1 MQAEIMK
8 RYVKLVLIC
17 TLLISSFWAASG
29 QARVIEDSAGRE
41 VDVPEKV
48 ERVYC
53 SGPGCLR
60 LLTYLQCQDRAV
72 AVDDLEKREQSLEAR
87 PYALAHPE
95 LKDLPLGGGFR
106 GRDNPERLLSLD
118 RPPQVIFKTF
128 LGMGMDAD
136 SLQSKTGIP
145 VVALEYGDIKDNK
158 HDLEHSLS
166 TMAEVLDCRQRGRE
180 VIDFLNRQIRD
191 LRERTQSIPTSK
203 HPSVFVGGVAFKGP
217 HGFQATEPGYPAFDF
232 VPAENLA
239 ATSNSGGK
247 DLRHS
252 IVAKEQI
259 LMWDPDILFLDLAT
273 LQLSGEGGGLHEL
286 RHDPGYQALSA
297 VKKGRVYALLP
308 YNWYAT
314 NFGSVLANAYYAG
327 SVLYPERFEDV
338 DIQDKADEIFS
349 FLVGAPVFEGLD
361 QELEGMVFDPVRVH

>member
-1 MQAEIMK
+1 MM
-8 RYVKLVLIC
+8 RYGKPVLVC
-17 TLLISSFWAASG
+17 TLLISIFLAVSG

-53 SGPGCLR
+53 SGAGCLR
-60 LLTYLQCQDRAV
+60 LLTYLKCQDRAV
-72 AVDDLEKREQSLEAR
+72 AVDDLEKREQSLDAR

-95 LKDLPLGGGFR
+95 LKDLPLGGEFR

-136 SLQSKTGIP
+136 TLQSKTGIP
-145 VVALEYGDIKDNK
+145 VVALDYGDIGE
-158 HDLEHSLS
+158 HTQDLKQSLI
-166 TMAEVLDCRQRGRE
+166 TMAEVLDCTQRAHA
-180 VIDFLNRQIRD
+180 VIDFFDRQKRD
-191 LRERTQSIPTSK
+191 LRKRTQSIPTSE

-239 ATSNSGGK
+239 AESSPSGK
-247 DLRHS
+247 KLRHS

-273 LQLSGEGGGLHEL
+273 LQLGDETGGLDEL
-286 RHDPGYQALSA
+286 RHDSGYQALSA
-297 VKKGRVYALLP
+297 VKKDRVYALLP
-308 YNWYAT
+308 YNSYAT
-314 NFGSVLANAYYAG
+314 NFGSVLANAYYIG
-327 SVLYPERFEDV
+327 SVLYPDRFQDV
-338 DIQDKADEIFS
+338 DVQDKADEIFS
-349 FLVGAPVFEGLD
+349 FLVGAPVYERLD
-361 QELEGMVFDPVRVH
+361 QELEGMVFDPVQVR

>member
-1 MQAEIMK
+1 MM
-8 RYVKLVLIC
+8 RYGKPVLVC
-17 TLLISSFWAASG
+17 TLLISIFLSVSG

-53 SGPGCLR
+53 SGAGSLR

-72 AVDDLEKREQSLEAR
+72 AVDDLEKREQSLDAR

-95 LKDLPLGGGFR
+95 LKDLPLGGEFR

-145 VVALEYGDIKDNK
+145 VVVLEHGDIGAHK
-158 HDLEHSLS
+158 HDLEHSLL
-166 TMAEVLDCRQRGRE
+166 TMAEVLNCRQRARE
-180 VIDFLNRQIRD
+180 VIDFLDRQIRD
-191 LRERTQSIPTSK
+191 LRKRTQSIPTAR

-217 HGFQATEPGYPAFDF
+217 HGFQATEPGYPAFEF
-232 VPAENLA
+232 VPAQNLA
-239 ATSNSGGK
+239 ASDSPGGK

-273 LQLSGEGGGLHEL
+273 LQLSGEAGGLHEL

-297 VKKGRVYALLP
+297 VKKDRVYALLP
-308 YNWYAT
+308 YNLYAT
-314 NFGSVLANAYYAG
+314 NFGSVLANAYYIG
-327 SVLYPERFEDV
+327 SVLYPERFQDV
-338 DIQDKADEIFS
+338 DVQDKADEIFS
-349 FLVGAPVFEGLD
+349 FLVGAPVFTHLD
-361 QELEGMVFDPVRVH
+361 QELEGKVFDPVRVD